1 MFGIPQ
7 KHMKKAMESRKR
19 NQIILTTLRETDGS
33 PQTQRDRTKHAHL
46 LEACSARAPMK
57 RPPAHYESCFSW
69 KSKGFWGFLYA
80 PATKKEPEGSF
91 LAMPAKAGPQGG

>member
-33 PQTQRDRTKHAHL
+33 PQTQRDRTKHA
-46 LEACSARAPMK
+46 P
-57 RPPAHYESCFSW
+57 FV
-69 KSKGFWGFLYA
+69 KGTLRTRSNGA
-80 PATKKEPEGSF
+80 PASA
-91 LAMPAKAGPQGG
+91 L